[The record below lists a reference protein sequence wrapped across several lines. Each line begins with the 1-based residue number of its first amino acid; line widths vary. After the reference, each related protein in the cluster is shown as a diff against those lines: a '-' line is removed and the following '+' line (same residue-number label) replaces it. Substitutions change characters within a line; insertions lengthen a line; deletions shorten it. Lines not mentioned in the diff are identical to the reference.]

1 MLSTT
6 AFLAIAMQCAA
17 SIHPSTA
24 FDVARVGFNPY
35 AIAEI
40 VPKAGPSFGDQ
51 HIISHLPASRG
62 DAEHILRRLSAQDRR
77 YSVGLMQITST
88 NFRHYG
94 VSATELLDPCTN
106 LSVFEHI
113 LRDCYRRGGTL
124 KRALSCYYSGNFS
137 TGQQPETAF
146 SGTSYIQRIG
156 YPPGSSRYAVP
167 GTREDKSS
175 VAVPLKTAPASDSS
189 RHHVIWPES
198 SSVASLRNSAKKKS
212 SSHRS
217 PRRQCAGVSPCH
229 PVRRRNND
237 TFPQAKAVVP
247 RFGLYADDFF
257 CNPGTGRR
265 ISAGKYCHAKV
276 STGLHGLAAI
286 TITVAVI
293 WIGYKTLWKGESL
306 SQCGYII
313 IGGIL
318 IGGGSEIGALLMS

>member
-24 FDVARVGFNPY
+24 FDVARVRSGFNPY

-40 VPKAGPSFGDQ
+40 VPKAGPSFGNQ

-62 DAEHILRRLSAQDRR
+62 DAEHILRRLSAQDCR

-156 YPPGSSRYAVP
+156 YPPASSRYAVP

-198 SSVASLRNSAKKKS
+198 SSVASLRNSAKKNL
-212 SSHRS
+212 HRTVL
-217 PRRQCAGVSPCH
+217 RAVSAPELL
-229 PVRRRNND
+229 PVTR
-237 TFPQAKAVVP
+237 
-247 RFGLYADDFF
+247 
-257 CNPGTGRR
+257 
-265 ISAGKYCHAKV
+265 
-276 STGLHGLAAI
+276 
-286 TITVAVI
+286 
-293 WIGYKTLWKGESL
+293 E
-306 SQCGYII
+306 
-313 IGGIL
+313 
-318 IGGGSEIGALLMS
+318 EEE

>member
-24 FDVARVGFNPY
+24 FDVARVESGFNPY

-62 DAEHILRRLSAQDRR
+62 DAEHILRRLTAQDRR

-175 VAVPLKTAPASDSS
+175 VAFPLQ
-189 RHHVIWPES
+189 
-198 SSVASLRNSAKKKS
+198 L
-212 SSHRS
+212 
-217 PRRQCAGVSPCH
+217 
-229 PVRRRNND
+229 
-237 TFPQAKAVVP
+237 
-247 RFGLYADDFF
+247 
-257 CNPGTGRR
+257 
-265 ISAGKYCHAKV
+265 
-276 STGLHGLAAI
+276 
-286 TITVAVI
+286 
-293 WIGYKTLWKGESL
+293 
-306 SQCGYII
+306 
-313 IGGIL
+313 
-318 IGGGSEIGALLMS
+318 

>member
-24 FDVARVGFNPY
+24 FDVARVESGFNPY

-62 DAEHILRRLSAQDRR
+62 DAEHILRRLTAQDRR

-137 TGQQPETAF
+137 TGNNLKRRFPERA
-146 SGTSYIQRIG
+146 I
-156 YPPGSSRYAVP
+156 SS
-167 GTREDKSS
+167 ES
-175 VAVPLKTAPASDSS
+175 VIRRDHPAMRS
-189 RHHVIWPES
+189 R
-198 SSVASLRNSAKKKS
+198 
-212 SSHRS
+212 
-217 PRRQCAGVSPCH
+217 
-229 PVRRRNND
+229 
-237 TFPQAKAVVP
+237 
-247 RFGLYADDFF
+247 
-257 CNPGTGRR
+257 NP
-265 ISAGKYCHAKV
+265 
-276 STGLHGLAAI
+276 
-286 TITVAVI
+286 
-293 WIGYKTLWKGESL
+293 
-306 SQCGYII
+306 
-313 IGGIL
+313 
-318 IGGGSEIGALLMS
+318 